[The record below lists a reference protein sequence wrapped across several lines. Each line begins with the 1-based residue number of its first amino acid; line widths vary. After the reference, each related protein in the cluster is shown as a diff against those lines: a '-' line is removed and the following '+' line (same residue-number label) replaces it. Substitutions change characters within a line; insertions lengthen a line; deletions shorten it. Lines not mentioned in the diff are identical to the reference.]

1 MEDNL
6 LNYLSCLKCILL
18 LSHSV
23 MSDSLWPHRLQHAR
37 PLCPS
42 PSPRACS
49 SLYPL
54 SRWCHPTSS
63 SSVIPFSSFLQ
74 SFPASGS
81 FLVSWLFA
89 SGGQSI
95 GASASPFHIWSFTG
109 TQSCWL
115 GYVLSIYCVSSYSA
129 ELSSCDTELEATE
142 SEIYYPALFRKSLLT
157 SVLISCL
164 MRKTSG
170 VRGRVLK
177 WSMDIGDRY
186 KPRLRQRR

>member
-1 MEDNL
+1 MTSWTAAWL
-6 LNYLSCLKCILL
+6 ASLSFSISLSWLRLMSIELVMPSNHPIL
-18 LSHSV
+18 
-23 MSDSLWPHRLQHAR
+23 
-37 PLCPS
+37 C
-42 PSPRACS
+42 C
-49 SLYPL
+49 
-54 SRWCHPTSS
+54 
-63 SSVIPFSSFLQ
+63 PFSSCPQ